1 MGKINIDGIDIE
13 IAGDEINKQEFDF
26 IKNLKSATAG
36 NPSGVSNS
44 EIDPNT
50 GYYNL
55 PEVGSKV
62 RFAVSAAP
70 NLQSKFKTLQKFY
83 KEVRQDEYDPENFIV
98 TDNDGKKFIL
108 DDKSKSNLKDVIDV
122 GKDITQ
128 VVTSTAGAVAGSVA
142 GPLGTIAGSG
152 AGLAGGSEIY
162 ERFGQL
168 AGTEIDRTAG
178 EYAQTR
184 LGEVALGSIAQAAG
198 PLLLKG
204 TKYLFKGTESNIY
217 KEAAGKLGV
226 PENEAKAAYDAL
238 SLTDKVDKGLK
249 LNMVDKLTLFEKY
262 NLKPTIG
269 QVTENKVI
277 DTLETTF
284 ANVPFAAPILRG
296 VAEKAQNE
304 LGESF
309 TATLAKS
316 LELPSK
322 EITKEITGDVA
333 AGVIQRGL
341 TKKAKD
347 ISNLGDT
354 RYGITNKSGFFERF
368 KNTNTINYGAV
379 DEAIGKNAKLN
390 VPLTNYTNFLKTE
403 IGSDATKLTKLLD
416 DPKILKLYEDV
427 IEKQLAAGGNV
438 SYASVRALRN
448 KIGQRLGNPLI
459 IDTTPRNTYK
469 AMYANLS
476 KDIQSAVGGMADNG
490 KALRL
495 MQKADSYYNT
505 NITLIDDVLN
515 NIAAKVD
522 PDSLIQQ
529 LFTKGKT
536 GATAINNI
544 MKGLQP
550 DEKKIVVAAIV
561 NKLGQGPV
569 TGELSSLGKTNF
581 FNTAVFNR
589 NYGGMEESAKKAFF
603 SNYKELGQGLKEVNK
618 ISTMIEVQN
627 PFKDLGQA
635 ATKGTAGTG
644 LIVGAGS
651 QAILAGVSAGAIA
664 SGNPL
669 FLLGIPLFGYGGA
682 YALKAMS
689 NPAFLKWLSE
699 GTKIAGNKGF
709 DGVAE
714 HLIKLGTIAGNSD
727 DDMGQLTN
735 QYMEMIKK
743 SSQNYEKNEAE
754 KNISKALNGAE
765 QTKNAQASVK
775 QDSVKQAPP
784 MGPVNTRVTNIDQS
798 TQPMDKA
805 QKYAGLFPFDIAGQ
819 QIARRG

>member
-128 VVTSTAGAVAGSVA
+128 VVTSTAGAVAGSA
-142 GPLGTIAGSG
+142 GGPLGTIAGSG

>member
-128 VVTSTAGAVAGSVA
+128 VVTSTAGAVAGSAA

-178 EYAQTR
+178 EYAKTR
-184 LGEVALGSIAQAAG
+184 LGEVALGSVAQAAG

-204 TKYLFKGTESNIY
+204 TKYLFRGTESNIY

-238 SLTDKVDKGLK
+238 SLTDKVDKGLN
-249 LNMVDKLTLFEKY
+249 LNMADKLTLFEKY
-262 NLKPTIG
+262 NVKPTIG

-277 DTLETTF
+277 DTLSITY

-296 VAEKAQNE
+296 IAEKAQNE

-341 TKKAKD
+341 IKKAKD

-403 IGSDATKLTKLLD
+403 IGSDATKLTKQLD

-427 IEKQLAAGGNV
+427 VEKQLASGGV
-438 SYASVRALRN
+438 VPYAAARALRS

-569 TGELSSLGKTNF
+569 TGELGSLGKTNF
-581 FNTAVFNR
+581 FNTSVFNK
-589 NYGGMEESAKKAFF
+589 NYGSMEESAKKAFF

-618 ISTMIEVQN
+618 ISTIIEIQN

-651 QAILAGVSAGAIA
+651 QAVLAGISAGAVA

>member
-1 MGKINIDGIDIE
+1 MSIINIDGVDIE
-13 IAGDEINKQEFDF
+13 IAGKEINKEEFDF
-26 IKNLKSATAG
+26 IKNIKRSG
-36 NPSGVSNS
+36 SISPSGVSDS
-44 EIDPNT
+44 DIDPNT

-55 PEVGSKV
+55 PEVNTKV

-70 NLQSKFKTLQKFY
+70 NLKSKYKTLQKFY
-83 KEVRQDEYDPENFIV
+83 KDVVQDEYDPENFIV
-98 TDNDGKKFIL
+98 TDFEGKKFIL
-108 DDKSKSNLKDVIDV
+108 DDKSKTNLKDVVDV

-128 VVTSTAGAVAGSVA
+128 VATSIGGAAVGTVG
-142 GPLGTIAGSG
+142 GPVGVIAGSG
-152 AGLAGGSEIY
+152 LGFTGGSEIY

-168 AGTEIDRTAG
+168 AGTEIDRTFG
-178 EYAQTR
+178 EYAQSR
-184 LGEVALGSIAQAAG
+184 LTDFALGSAAQAAG

-204 TKYLFKGTESNIY
+204 TKYLFKGSEANIY
-217 KEAAGKLGV
+217 KESAKILGI
-226 PENEAKAAYDAL
+226 PEKQGKAAYTSL
-238 SLTDKVDKGLK
+238 SFSDKVDKGLP
-249 LNMVDKLTLFEKY
+249 LNLVDKLTLFNKY
-262 NLKPTIG
+262 EIKPTIG

-284 ANVPFAAPILRG
+284 ASVPFAAPILRE

-309 TATLAKS
+309 TTSLAKS
-316 LELPSK
+316 LSIPK
-322 EITKEITGDVA
+322 NVTAEITGDVA

-347 ISNLGDT
+347 ASFLGDT
-354 RYGITNKSGFFERF
+354 MYGITNKSGFFERF
-368 KNTNTINYGAV
+368 KNNNIINYGAV

-403 IGSDATKLTKLLD
+403 IGSDSTKLTKLFD
-416 DPKILKLYEDV
+416 DPKILKLYEDI
-427 IEKQLAAGGNV
+427 IEKQLAAGGNL
-438 SYASVRALRN
+438 SYASVRSLRN

-459 IDTTPRNTYK
+459 IDETPRSAYK

-476 KDIQSAVGGMADNG
+476 KDIQTAVGGMADSG

-505 NITLIDDVLN
+505 NMTLIDDVLN
-515 NIAAKVD
+515 GIAAKVD
-522 PDSLIQQ
+522 PDNLIQQ
-529 LFTKGKT
+529 LFTKSKT
-536 GATAINNI
+536 GATTINNI
-544 MKGLQP
+544 MKNLEP

-569 TGELSSLGKTNF
+569 TGELASLGKTNF
-581 FNTAVFNR
+581 FNTSVFNR
-589 NYGGMEESAKKAFF
+589 NYGSMEESAKKAFF

-618 ISTMIEVQN
+618 ISTIIERQN
-627 PFKDLGQA
+627 PFKDLGQT

-651 QAILAGVSAGAIA
+651 QAVIAGVTAGAVA

-689 NPAFLKWLSE
+689 NPTFLKWLSE

-735 QYMEMIKK
+735 QYMEMIKQ
-743 SSQNYEKNEAE
+743 SSKNYENKQ
-754 KNISKALNGAE
+754 KTDKAMTVE
-765 QTKNAQASVK
+765 PTQAAST
-775 QDSVKQAPP
+775 QQSPTTP
-784 MGPVNTRVTNIDQS
+784 MRPVNTRVTDIQSRPMAAPQGTMPAGGLRERIAQSNQLDQFI
-798 TQPMDKA
+798 PV
-805 QKYAGLFPFDIAGQ
+805 
-819 QIARRG
+819 R